1 MNKIK
6 EGEVW
11 ELFAGIYVTW
21 VKSGNLRAIKD
32 KNNNLIQDLKGLE
45 YSCIFSPIRFKILFG
60 YTYYTNDNNYKIWGK
75 EAPIAKII
83 AFESTQAFE
92 EKYEVKSLKLISE
105 DSDIDFEQYRTGLA
119 KIHVLDRWQSC

>member
-1 MNKIK
+1 M
-6 EGEVW
+6 
-11 ELFAGIYVTW
+11 
-21 VKSGNLRAIKD
+21 
-32 KNNNLIQDLKGLE
+32 
-45 YSCIFSPIRFKILFG
+45 FG
-60 YTYYTNDNNYKIWGK
+60 CTYYTNDNNYKIWGK

-119 KIHVLDRWQSC
+119 KISKGGFKRAWIH